1 MGAGVT
7 GETGPPPRRF
17 DIARTGT
24 VDMAYQFNGFLRRR
38 VPLVQLSL
46 VGLALIVAVP
56 DIALFLPQ
64 LMH

>member
-1 MGAGVT
+1 
-7 GETGPPPRRF
+7 
-17 DIARTGT
+17 
-24 VDMAYQFNGFLRRR
+24 MAYQFNGFLRRR
-38 VPLVQLSL
+38 FPLVQLSL